1 MVKFLAELVT
11 GNTNERELRRLRR
24 IVDRINALEPEVE
37 RLSDPELA
45 GRTAEFRQRLAN
57 GESLDDILPEAFAV
71 VREAARRT
79 LGLRHFDVQLMGGI
93 VLHEGNIAEMKT
105 GEGKTLVAT
114 LAAYLNALPG
124 EGVHI
129 VTVNDYLAR
138 RDAEWMG
145 PIYRMLGLSVGVVVH
160 GLDFAERRAAYLAD
174 VTYGTN
180 SEFGFDYLR
189 DNMAL
194 SLNEVVQRGLNYA
207 IVDEVDSILIDEART
222 PLIISGPGPRP
233 SDLYY
238 RFARVVRY
246 LKEGEDYQVDE
257 KARTVA
263 PTEQGVAKAEK
274 LAGVKNLYAEGTDLS
289 HYLVNALKAHAL
301 MKRDRDYVVKDGQ
314 VIIVDEFT
322 GRLMF
327 GRRYSDGLHQAI
339 EAKEGLRIQ
348 RENQTI
354 ASITLQN
361 YFRMYRKL
369 AGMTG
374 TAFTEAE
381 EFRKIYGMDVVVIPT
396 HKPMIRIDH
405 PDVVYKTERAKF
417 EAVVEE
423 IEDCYRRGQ
432 PVLVGTISIEKS
444 ERLSEMLKQRGIPHQ
459 VLNAKHHEKE
469 AQIIARAGQKG
480 QVTIATNM
488 AGRGVDI
495 VLGEGVADLGGL
507 HVIGTERHEAR
518 RIDNQLRG
526 RSGRQGDPGS
536 SRFYLSLEDDL
547 MRLFGGEMIAGIMDR
562 LRIPEDEAIDHPVIS
577 RAIERAQKR
586 VEAHNFDIRRRVLQY
601 DDVMNKQRE
610 IIYRQRR
617 QVLEGADLREQ
628 ILEMVRE
635 VVDEAVDTFVPER
648 VHPEEWDLEGLAAH
662 LAGRLGLQ
670 GLDLE
675 GRTRQDL
682 RDYLYGEA
690 EALYGRIEQAVGP
703 ERMREFERLVLLR
716 VVDYH
721 WMEHLG
727 AMDDLREGI
736 SLRAYAQK
744 DPLIEY
750 QLEAFE
756 MFNGMIHSI
765 RSQVVSILFRAGPE
779 QLGVAARSDG
789 SARPA
794 GGVTGAAAAAPGSG
808 RQVAGAVA
816 VAARAGGGAA
826 GPTGGAAPG
835 AGGTRAV
842 PAGGNARGKV
852 GRNDPCPCGS
862 GKKYKKCC
870 GRTA

>member
-1 MVKFLAELVT
+1 VKLLAELVT
-11 GNTNERELRRLRR
+11 GNWNEKELRRIRR
-24 IVDRINALEPEVE
+24 IVERINALEEEVQRREDAELAASTTSFRE
-37 RLSDPELA
+37 RLA
-45 GRTAEFRQRLAN
+45 R
-57 GESLDDILPEAFAV
+57 GESLDALLPEAFAV
-71 VREAARRT
+71 VREASRRT
-79 LGLRHFDVQLMGGI
+79 LGLRHFDVQLIGGV
-93 VLHEGNIAEMKT
+93 VLHEGNVAEMKT

-114 LAAYLNALPG
+114 LPAYLNALTG

-145 PIYRMLGLSVGVVVH
+145 PIYRLLGITVGVVVH
-160 GLDFAERRAAYLAD
+160 GLDSAQRREAYACD
-174 VTYGTN
+174 VVYGTN
-180 SEFGFDYLR
+180 NEFGFDYLR

-194 SLNEVVQRGLNYA
+194 GREEVVQRALHYA

-222 PLIISGPGPRP
+222 PLIISGPGPKP

-238 RFARVVRY
+238 RFARVVTR
-246 LKEGEDYQVDE
+246 LREGEDYQVDE
-257 KARTVA
+257 KAHTVV

-274 LAGVKNLYAEGTDLS
+274 LAGVKNLYAEGTDIS

-327 GRRYSDGLHQAI
+327 GRRYSEGLHQAI

-354 ASITLQN
+354 ATITLQN

-374 TAFTEAE
+374 TAATEAE
-381 EFRKIYGMDVVVIPT
+381 EFRKIYNMDVMVIPT
-396 HKPMIRIDH
+396 HKPMVRADH
-405 PDVVYKTERAKF
+405 PDVVYKTEKAKF

-423 IEDCYRRGQ
+423 IEECHRRGQ

-444 ERLSEMLKQRGIPHQ
+444 ERLSQMLRRKGIPHE
-459 VLNAKHHEKE
+459 VLNAKYHEKE
-469 AQIIARAGQKG
+469 AQIIAKAGQRG

-495 VLGEGVADLGGL
+495 VLGDGVRELGGL
-507 HVIGTERHEAR
+507 HIIGTERHEAR

-547 MRLFGGEMIAGIMDR
+547 MRLFGGDMISGVMDR
-562 LRIPEDEAIDHPVIS
+562 LRIPEEEAIDHPIIS
-577 RAIERAQKR
+577 RAIERAQKK

-610 IIYRQRR
+610 VIYRQRR
-617 QVLEGADLREQ
+617 QVLEGVDLRQ
-628 ILEMVRE
+628 SVLEMAGELCRE
-635 VVDEAVDTFVPER
+635 MLDTHVPPR
-648 VHPEEWDLEGLAAH
+648 VHPEEWDLEGLEAA
-662 LAGRLGLQ
+662 LAAELGLT
-670 GLDLE
+670 GLDLG
-675 GRTRQDL
+675 GRTREELAAYIEEEVEELYRRIGEAVGESTL
-682 RDYLYGEA
+682 RD
-690 EALYGRIEQAVGP
+690 
-703 ERMREFERLVLLR
+703 FERLVLLR

-721 WMEHLG
+721 WMDHLA

-736 SLRAYAQK
+736 GLRAYAQR

-756 MFNGMIHSI
+756 MFNAMVRSI
-765 RSQVVSILFRAGPE
+765 RTEVVHTLFRAGSSR
-779 QLGVAARSDG
+779 L
-789 SARPA
+789 
-794 GGVTGAAAAAPGSG
+794 AAAAG
-808 RQVAGAVA
+808 RTASVAGVVP
-816 VAARAGGGAA
+816 VAAGDADTAGAGGGAA
-826 GPTGGAAPG
+826 QGVSGRPG
-835 AGGTRAV
+835 KADSAGTAGGV
-842 PAGGNARGKV
+842 KV

-870 GRTA
+870 GRVA

>member
-1 MVKFLAELVT
+1 MKLLAELVT
-11 GNTNERELRRLRR
+11 GNWNEKELRRIRR
-24 IVDRINALEPEVE
+24 IVERINALEEEVQRREDAELAASTTSFRE
-37 RLSDPELA
+37 RLA
-45 GRTAEFRQRLAN
+45 R
-57 GESLDDILPEAFAV
+57 GESLDALLPEAFAV
-71 VREAARRT
+71 VREASRRT
-79 LGLRHFDVQLMGGI
+79 LGLRHFDVQLIGGV
-93 VLHEGNIAEMKT
+93 VLHEGNVAEMKT

-114 LAAYLNALPG
+114 LPAYLNALTG

-145 PIYRMLGLSVGVVVH
+145 PIYRLLGITVGVVVH
-160 GLDFAERRAAYLAD
+160 GLDSAQRREAYACD
-174 VTYGTN
+174 VVYGTN
-180 SEFGFDYLR
+180 NEFGFDYLR

-194 SLNEVVQRGLNYA
+194 GREEVVQRALHYA

-222 PLIISGPGPRP
+222 PLIISGPGPKP

-238 RFARVVRY
+238 RFARVVTR
-246 LKEGEDYQVDE
+246 LREGEDYQVDE
-257 KARTVA
+257 KAHTVV

-274 LAGVKNLYAEGTDLS
+274 LAGVKNLYAEGTDIS

-327 GRRYSDGLHQAI
+327 GRRYSEGLHQAI

-354 ASITLQN
+354 ATITLQN

-374 TAFTEAE
+374 TAATEAE
-381 EFRKIYGMDVVVIPT
+381 EFRKIYNMDVMVIPT
-396 HKPMIRIDH
+396 HKPMVRADH
-405 PDVVYKTERAKF
+405 PDVVYKTEKAKF

-423 IEDCYRRGQ
+423 IEECHRRGQ

-444 ERLSEMLKQRGIPHQ
+444 ERLSQMLRRKGIPHE
-459 VLNAKHHEKE
+459 VLNAKYHEKE
-469 AQIIARAGQKG
+469 AQIIAKAGQRG

-495 VLGEGVADLGGL
+495 VLGDGVRELGGL
-507 HVIGTERHEAR
+507 HIIGTERHEAR

-547 MRLFGGEMIAGIMDR
+547 MRLFGGDMISGVMDR
-562 LRIPEDEAIDHPVIS
+562 LRIPEEEAIDHPIIS
-577 RAIERAQKR
+577 RAIERAQKK

-610 IIYRQRR
+610 VIYRQRR
-617 QVLEGADLREQ
+617 QVLEGVDLRQ
-628 ILEMVRE
+628 SVLEMAGELCRE
-635 VVDEAVDTFVPER
+635 MLDTHVPPR
-648 VHPEEWDLEGLAAH
+648 VHPEEWDLEGLEAA
-662 LAGRLGLQ
+662 LAAELGLT
-670 GLDLE
+670 GLDLG
-675 GRTRQDL
+675 GRTREELAAYIEEEVEELYRRIGEAVGESTL
-682 RDYLYGEA
+682 RD
-690 EALYGRIEQAVGP
+690 
-703 ERMREFERLVLLR
+703 FERLVLLR

-721 WMEHLG
+721 WMDHLA

-736 SLRAYAQK
+736 GLRAYAQR

-756 MFNGMIHSI
+756 MFNAMVRSI
-765 RSQVVSILFRAGPE
+765 RTEVVHTLFRAGSSR
-779 QLGVAARSDG
+779 L
-789 SARPA
+789 
-794 GGVTGAAAAAPGSG
+794 AAAAG
-808 RQVAGAVA
+808 RTASVAGVVP
-816 VAARAGGGAA
+816 VAAGDADTAGAGGGAA
-826 GPTGGAAPG
+826 QGVSGRPG
-835 AGGTRAV
+835 KADSAGTAGGV
-842 PAGGNARGKV
+842 KV

-870 GRTA
+870 GRVA